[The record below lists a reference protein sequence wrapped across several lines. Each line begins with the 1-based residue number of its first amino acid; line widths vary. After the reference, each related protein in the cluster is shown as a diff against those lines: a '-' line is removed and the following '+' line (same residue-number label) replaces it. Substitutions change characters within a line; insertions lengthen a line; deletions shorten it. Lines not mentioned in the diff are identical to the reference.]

1 MITLEGQIL
10 HVYETPKGTT
20 KEGDDFGGKAKVEL
34 IGRLHLRNGESRHEL
49 IPLTV
54 DDPAPFKDAIGHQ
67 VRVPV
72 GAFAKGSNLI
82 WYHAKASPEPLVL
95 V

>member
-1 MITLEGQIL
+1 MITLEGQVL

-20 KEGDDFGGKAKVEL
+20 KDGDEFGGKARVEL
-34 IGRLHLRNGESRHEL
+34 IGLLHLRNGQTRHDL
-49 IPLTV
+49 VSLTV
-54 DDPAPFKDAIGHQ
+54 DDPAPFQEVVGQH

-82 WYHAKASPEPLVL
+82 WYHAKASPEPLVIA
-95 V
+95 